1 MYYIY
6 HIPGVKIGCS
16 IQPKIRVKA
25 QGYTEYELLEEHNN
39 KIIAS
44 IRETE
49 LQKQYGYAL
58 DLVKYNQ
65 VDYALMGKKGGPKG
79 GKKTRDSGKL
89 LENAKLA
96 WNKERS
102 EKQIETFKKA
112 QVIGIDVSAK
122 LPRSEN
128 QLQSIR
134 KAQKIGSP
142 IGAKIRAKIIKEKY
156 GIKLQV
162 NLKLDN
168 SFVGVYD
175 SIVECARLLN
185 INTRDI
191 SHCLNPNKKQYSTH
205 GYTFKKIEKI

>member
-1 MYYIY
+1 MYHIY

-16 IQPKIRVKA
+16 IEPKRRVKA
-25 QGYTEYELLEEHNN
+25 QGYSEFEILEEHNN
-39 KIIAS
+39 KIIAG

-49 LQKQYGYAL
+49 LQKKYGYVV

-65 VDYALMGKKGGPKG
+65 VDYKLMGKKGGPRG

-112 QVIGIDVSAK
+112 KVIGIDVSAK
-122 LPRSEN
+122 LPRSEK
-128 QLQSIR
+128 QLEAIR
-134 KAQKIGSP
+134 NAQKIGSP
-142 IGAKIRAKIIKEKY
+142 IGAKIGGNIVKEKY

-162 NLKLDN
+162 NLKSDN

-175 SIVECARLLN
+175 SIAECARLLN

-205 GYTFKKIEKI
+205 GYTFNKI

>member
-25 QGYTEYELLEEHNN
+25 QGYTEYEILEEHNN
-39 KIIAS
+39 KKIAS
-44 IRETE
+44 YREVE
-49 LQKQYGYAL
+49 LQKKYGYVI
-58 DLVKYNQ
+58 DNCKYDQN
-65 VDYALMGKKGGPKG
+65 DYSAMGKKGGPRG

-89 LENAKLA
+89 LENAKLS

-102 EKQIETFKKA
+102 EKQLETFKKA
-112 QVIGIDVSAK
+112 QIIGQEISAK
-122 LPRSEN
+122 LPRSEK
-128 QLQSIR
+128 QLETFK

-142 IGAKIRAKIIKEKY
+142 IGAKIGGEVVKEKY

-175 SIVECARLLN
+175 SIAECARLLC
-185 INTRDI
+185 ICTRDI
-191 SHCLNPNKKQYSTH
+191 SHCLNPNRKQYSTH